1 MNYVNKEKLNCSIV
15 KYSEVSWLMRQVIIL
30 FKIWEDQMK
39 SILDTNRVG
48 IELEIN

>member
-1 MNYVNKEKLNCSIV
+1 MNYVKKEKLNCSIV

-30 FKIWEDQMK
+30 FKIREDQMK